1 MADERAMREIRVQ
14 VPARPQERREMA
26 HMKLS
31 ALWKLCKSEKTMTI
45 YQEEEGCR
53 QFLQVGG
60 GIYPLKG
67 LPWLDKEGLLTML
80 DVTEDKRDEYDVHTV
95 SMTEDIERYVQD
107 NEGSDHMAVAEACT
121 IGADEMVMRPIRTQY
136 GMVLINA
143 EALKPV
149 EDTKRTHELYV
160 RKIGE
165 NPWILV
171 KNGFELVASIGR
183 VKSRN
188 INVADVLKEVA
199 THIIGE
205 DAAETAEEQKRDGEQ
220 QHI

>member
-1 MADERAMREIRVQ
+1 
-14 VPARPQERREMA
+14 
-26 HMKLS
+26 MKLS
-31 ALWKLCKSEKTMTI
+31 ALWKLCKSEKRMTI
-45 YQEEEGCR
+45 FQEAEGSR
-53 QFLQVGG
+53 QFLQVAG

-67 LPWLDKEGLLTML
+67 MPWLDEESLLTML
-80 DVTEDKRDEYDVHTV
+80 DVTEDKRGEYDVYIVNT
-95 SMTEDIERYVQD
+95 TEHMGRYVQD
-107 NEGSDHMAVAEACT
+107 NEESDHMAVAEACT

-136 GMVLINA
+136 GLVLINA

-160 RKIGE
+160 RKIDG

-188 INVADVLKEVA
+188 INVADVLMSVA
-199 THIIGE
+199 EHIIGE
-205 DAAETAEEQKRDGEQ
+205 DAVEKAKEAERDGEQ

>member
-1 MADERAMREIRVQ
+1 
-14 VPARPQERREMA
+14 
-26 HMKLS
+26 MKLS
-31 ALWKLCKSEKTMTI
+31 ALWKLCKSEKSMTI
-45 YQEEEGCR
+45 YQDAERGR

-67 LPWLDKEGLLTML
+67 LPWLDEEGLLTML
-80 DVTEDKRDEYDVHTV
+80 DVTEDKRAEYDVYLINT
-95 SMTEDIERYVQD
+95 TEPLERYVQD
-107 NEGSDHMAVAEACT
+107 NEESDHLAVAEACT

-143 EALKPV
+143 EALKSV

-188 INVADVLKEVA
+188 INVADTLTKVA
-199 THIIGE
+199 ELIVGE
-205 DAAETAEEQKRDGEQ
+205 DAAEKAEEIRREGEQ
-220 QHI
+220 QTI